1 MGDEVYELV
10 AKAESRT
17 NGHANGHAQMPP
29 ADAPAFE
36 IAAGGRP
43 RVDPPN

>member
-10 AKAESRT
+10 ANAESRT
-17 NGHANGHAQMPP
+17 NGHANGHAKSPP

-36 IAAGGRP
+36 ITAGGQQRI
-43 RVDPPN
+43 DSN